1 MIFQVTDAGR
11 LLLDSM
17 PDGVVITRADFG
29 DAFNYSLPPNPTG
42 LTGALVY
49 SANVVWNPQIV
60 DVNTLRYSILLAN
73 SLPSFAFG
81 EVALYSDTTLLGVA
95 VNAVMLNKV
104 GPVSGSSGQTFK
116 LDFFIGN
123 APGQQYAVGDV
134 IGDQRAFARLPVPDL
149 LKPPALNET
158 NAYVIYGIGENDIP
172 YFAFSDPTGKWSF
185 SSKPSIYITGTISDV
200 GTYGLQSFDITG
212 SYPGPVTDLVLQF
225 VSGTTRGYCRQVS
238 SMVTD
243 GIVWT
248 TPMTDL
254 PSVGDSF
261 IILGPQVSSG
271 GGGGITTADADNYTN
286 FSSSPTS
293 VHIPQTFGHYVNT
306 SESGTSTRLSHTSL
320 TAAGYNGGGNTALGY
335 NSLTQ
340 IAYGN
345 NNTAVGDLAIS
356 SMVGGDNNTAV
367 GARALFSDATYL
379 AGNSA
384 LGSYAL
390 SSLTDGSNNVAI
402 GHRALSSASVL
413 TDNVAVGAFALTNLW
428 GQGGEGNGYRNVA
441 VGAWSLTTSTTGTDN
456 TALGYSAAH
465 NATSAV
471 RNTSVGKN
479 SMYSLT
485 TGYNNT
491 ASGAESMY
499 SVTTGYNNTA
509 VGNYALTSITTGHD
523 NTAMGYC
530 ASQGLAMSV
539 WTSAFG
545 AYALQN
551 NTAAYNSA
559 FGYQALAS
567 NTTGSVNDAFGF
579 RSLFANTTGARNTG
593 LGNTSLTSNTTGTD
607 NTGVGG
613 ALSHNTTGS
622 FNSALGSTSLA
633 NQTSASFNVALGY
646 AAGGTITIG
655 NHNVA
660 IGYSAGV
667 QFYGADYNTA
677 VGDQSGGSDD
687 SAAISGTNNTFLGYN
702 AKALTGA
709 ASNTITLGNGSIT
722 TLRCQVTTITALS
735 DFRDKTDIVPLQ
747 QGLDFVM
754 GLKPVSFT
762 WNTRDGA
769 KVGIKDSGFIAQD
782 LKQSQD
788 EVGAQ
793 DILKL
798 VCEDDPEHLEASA
811 GRLLPVLVKAIQDLT
826 NQVNSLKAELAILKG
841 A

>member
-1 MIFQVTDAGR
+1 
-11 LLLDSM
+11 
-17 PDGVVITRADFG
+17 
-29 DAFNYSLPPNPTG
+29 
-42 LTGALVY
+42 
-49 SANVVWNPQIV
+49 VWNPQIV

-95 VNAVMLNKV
+95 VNAVMLNKI

-248 TPMTDL
+248 TPMTYL

-271 GGGGITTADADNYTN
+271 GTITATADDYAA
-286 FSSSPTS
+286 FSFNGSAL
-293 VHIPQTFGHYVNT
+293 VVPQTFGHYVNT
-306 SESGTSTRLSHTSL
+306 FESGTSTRLSHTSL
-320 TAAGYNGGGNTALGY
+320 TSAHYNGGGNTALGY
-335 NSLTQ
+335 SSLAQ
-340 IAYGN
+340 ISVGN
-345 NNTAVGDLAIS
+345 NNTAVGDQA
-356 SMVGGDNNTAV
+356 MRDTGGGDNNTVV
-367 GARALFSDATYL
+367 GAQSLSSDASGVS
-379 AGNSA
+379 GNST
-384 LGSYAL
+384 LGYNTL
-390 SSLTDGSNNVAI
+390 SWLTQGNNNVAI
-402 GHRALSSASVL
+402 GHSALATAGSL
-413 TDNVAVGAFALTNLW
+413 IDNVAVGAFSLTNLL
-428 GQGGEGNGYRNVA
+428 GQGAGAGNGHRNVA
-441 VGAWSLTTSTTGTDN
+441 VGAYSLTGSTIGDDN
-456 TALGYSAAH
+456 TAIGHSAAYSS
-465 NATSAV
+465 TSGV
-471 RNTSVGKN
+471 RNTAVGGK
-479 SMYSLT
+479 
-485 TGYNNT
+485 
-491 ASGAESMY
+491 AMY
-499 SVTTGYNNTA
+499 SVTVGYNNTA
-509 VGNYALTSITTGHD
+509 VGYYAGQNLTT
-523 NTAMGYC
+523 
-530 ASQGLAMSV
+530 
-539 WTSAFG
+539 
-545 AYALQN
+545 
-551 NTAAYNSA
+551 
-559 FGYQALAS
+559 
-567 NTTGSVNDAFGF
+567 
-579 RSLFANTTGARNTG
+579 
-593 LGNTSLTSNTTGTD
+593 
-607 NTGVGG
+607 
-613 ALSHNTTGS
+613 
-622 FNSALGSTSLA
+622 
-633 NQTSASFNVALGY
+633 
-646 AAGGTITIG
+646 
-655 NHNVA
+655 
-660 IGYSAGV
+660 
-667 QFYGADYNTA
+667 
-677 VGDQSGGSDD
+677 
-687 SAAISGTNNTFLGYN
+687 GTNNTFLGYN
-702 AKALTGA
+702 ALALTGT
-709 ASNTITLGNGSIT
+709 ASNTITLGNSAIT

-735 DFRDKTDIVPLQ
+735 DFRDKTDIMPLQ
-747 QGLDFVM
+747 QGIDFVM

-762 WNTRDGA
+762 WNTRDGS